1 MNCSNIKKSSP
12 ARERHRATHAAQRV
26 RQPVFVPTEETVDA
40 AKALDNF
47 EIGKTESTE
56 QVVEVSEDKIE
67 ETVEETVEASVDSV
81 EAPAEEAMEAPV
93 GETVDAELEIEEA
106 IDEEKAEEKVEETVE
121 ELIESVAGKAP
132 TEEAMETPVGETL
145 DAEVQIV
152 EEMAEQTKSEE
163 TREVAPVIVTVYAT
177 AFLENSERSEVSSD
191 DIESISRILKSK
203 DHLCRNVG
211 NVSFRLIRSERLR
224 SGYFEDQV

>member
-1 MNCSNIKKSSP
+1 M
-12 ARERHRATHAAQRV
+12 
-26 RQPVFVPTEETVDA
+26 
-40 AKALDNF
+40 
-47 EIGKTESTE
+47 
-56 QVVEVSEDKIE
+56 
-67 ETVEETVEASVDSV
+67 EASVDSV

-132 TEEAMETPVGETL
+132 AEEAMETPVGETV
-145 DAEVQIV
+145 DAEAQIV
-152 EEMAEQTKSEE
+152 EEMAEETELEE

-177 AFLENSERSEVSSD
+177 ALLENSERSEVSSD

-224 SGYFEDQV
+224 SGYFEHQVETKMIVNQSNLWEPARSYLYHHLGRDTWTLRDNTNISIRRIHVKR